1 MGHAALLAS
10 NDLQRNYRNPHIEL
24 FRDWEQE
31 AWVRYAGEVYRE
43 VDCAGGRSCGTLM
56 SNRNVWGDW
65 NKPAPDAWFNSWF
78 QTLRTAYGWYLY
90 GRRTQDAS
98 VQRKAESILN
108 LALSS
113 PQKNGVFPTIYLV
126 DEKRWIPEDGWA
138 GFSDSYHT
146 FCMSWNSWWMLQWA
160 KDLTPG
166 RRSQIIGFARP
177 YAGFL
182 VKHQLSSG
190 AIPSWYDA
198 ELNPRAEFREF
209 NAETAGSALFLL
221 ELGEQT
227 GDRSFIQ
234 AGTRAMEF
242 VTREVRPRQRWY
254 DFETFKSCARK
265 SFDFYDRWTAQY
277 PANNLSTIQASMAY
291 LKLYRITKEA
301 RWLQLGVEAVDYL
314 LLTQQVWNNP
324 AFSPKLLGG
333 FTTQNTDAEW
343 SDARQCYAA
352 TLLLDYYRET
362 GTAEYLERAIAAA
375 RSTFAVAP
383 WENWAHTGH
392 IDDRGAMTG
401 IHWGTGSAMAS
412 VEIMAPFL
420 GDAFIAV
427 DRKHGAG
434 FNGCALSRLKVEGDT
449 IAFQV
454 EALPRL
460 KSLRVR
466 FAGVDPK
473 RRYRLAAND
482 QAPVTIE
489 GTTLATDGYL
499 LKLPPGK

>member
-1 MGHAALLAS
+1 
-10 NDLQRNYRNPHIEL
+10 
-24 FRDWEQE
+24 
-31 AWVRYAGEVYRE
+31 
-43 VDCAGGRSCGTLM
+43 
-56 SNRNVWGDW
+56 
-65 NKPAPDAWFNSWF
+65 
-78 QTLRTAYGWYLY
+78 
-90 GRRTQDAS
+90 

-113 PQKNGVFPTIYLV
+113 PQKNGVFPTIYLA

-138 GFSDSYHT
+138 GFPDSYHT

-160 KDLTPG
+160 KELTPA
-166 RRSQIIGFARP
+166 RRDQIIGFTRA
-177 YAGFL
+177 YAEFL
-182 VKHQLSSG
+182 VKHQLPSG

-221 ELGEQT
+221 ELGEQI
-227 GDRSFIQ
+227 GDRSLIQ

-242 VTREVRPRQRWY
+242 VTREVSPRQRWY

-301 RWLQLGVEAVDYL
+301 RCLQLGVETIDYL

-383 WENWAHTGH
+383 WENWAHTGYG
-392 IDDRGAMTG
+392 DDRGAMTG
-401 IHWGTGSAMAS
+401 IHWGIGSAMAS
-412 VEIMAPFL
+412 VEMMAPFL
-420 GDAFIAV
+420 GDAFIAA
-427 DRKHGAG
+427 DKRQGAG
-434 FNGCALSRLKVEGDT
+434 FNGCALSHLKVEGDT
-449 IAFQV
+449 ISFQI

-460 KSLRVR
+460 QSLRVR
-466 FAGVDPK
+466 FAGLDPK
-473 RRYRLAAND
+473 RKYRLIAND
-482 QAPVTIE
+482 QTPVTIE
-489 GTTLATDGYL
+489 GDALAVDGYVL
-499 LKLPPGK
+499 NLPAGR